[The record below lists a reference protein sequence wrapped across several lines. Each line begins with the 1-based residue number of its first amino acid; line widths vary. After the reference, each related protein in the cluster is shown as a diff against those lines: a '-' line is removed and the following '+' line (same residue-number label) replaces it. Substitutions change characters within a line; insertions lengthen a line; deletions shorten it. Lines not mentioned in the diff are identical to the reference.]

1 APPPDS
7 HSVWENGGVVWAR
20 ASKALYAGSI
30 PASASRAVSSAGERF
45 PDTEEV
51 TGSNPVSPTR
61 SSRSEAGFRTPETGL
76 KIICHPFVTR
86 TCRAQVTQIDPSRD
100 SPTWLCGTRQGRPRR
115 DVWG

>member
-51 TGSNPVSPTR
+51 TGSIPVPPTMFAQVEGR
-61 SSRSEAGFRTPETGL
+61 SSNTKTGLLDHLSAVCHQDMPGRGNRDQAPRTP
-76 KIICHPFVTR
+76 
-86 TCRAQVTQIDPSRD
+86 RAAVPR
-100 SPTWLCGTRQGRPRR
+100 LCGL
-115 DVWG
+115 D